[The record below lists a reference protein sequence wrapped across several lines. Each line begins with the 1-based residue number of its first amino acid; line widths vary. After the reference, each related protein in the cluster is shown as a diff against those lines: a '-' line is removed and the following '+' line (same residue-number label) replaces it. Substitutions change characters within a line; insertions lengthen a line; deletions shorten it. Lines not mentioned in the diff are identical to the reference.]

1 MIVPVV
7 ESCDPVEV
15 LELLREIRSAAQA
28 ALEQLRVE
36 GFPVRAEDVVRLSP
50 LIHDH
55 INLLGRYA
63 FSLPEAVQRGELRP
77 LRNPAD
83 SIEEVA

>member
-1 MIVPVV
+1 VIVPVV

-36 GFPVRAEDVVRLSP
+36 GFPVRAEDVARLS
-50 LIHDH
+50 D
-55 INLLGRYA
+55 
-63 FSLPEAVQRGELRP
+63 F
-77 LRNPAD
+77 
-83 SIEEVA
+83 